1 MRQPMLR
8 AFRLLEPTTLEE
20 ASSELARLGEQARV
34 YAGGAELVLLMRHGV
49 LEPDY
54 LVNVKRIDAMKGVSW
69 DGSTVHIGAC
79 TTHSAVEA
87 DATVRQQLPTLAQ
100 AASTIGN
107 IRV

>member
-20 ASSELARLGEQARV
+20 ASSELARLGDQARV

-54 LVNVKRIDAMKGVSW
+54 LVNVKRISSMKGISW
-69 DGSTVHIGAC
+69 DGSIVRIGAC
-79 TTHSAVEA
+79 TSHSTVEA
-87 DATVRQQLPTLAQ
+87 DAAVRQHVPTLAQ
-100 AASTIGN
+100 
-107 IRV
+107 